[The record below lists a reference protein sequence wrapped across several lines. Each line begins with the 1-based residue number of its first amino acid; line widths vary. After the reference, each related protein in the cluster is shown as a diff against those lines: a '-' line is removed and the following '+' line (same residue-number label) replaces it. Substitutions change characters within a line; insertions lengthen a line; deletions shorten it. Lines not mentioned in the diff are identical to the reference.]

1 MTSQASSS
9 ALTHKIH
16 TPHLVNM
23 IKGFPLK
30 VKSFQNTETYQ
41 KIWGGVSSTRGL
53 KKKILVE
60 ESPKKPKLDSIPQK
74 NGTSA
79 AKAKLSLLNYTCE
92 SLLNLSLYRSR
103 CARPVVKHDEK
114 SRLPCYT
121 KQSVFFTP
129 ISNISPLSDV
139 TAILSQENK
148 KALYL
153 HG

>member
-1 MTSQASSS
+1 MTSQVSSS
-9 ALTHKIH
+9 AITHKIH

-41 KIWGGVSSTRGL
+41 KLWGGVSSTRGL
-53 KKKILVE
+53 KKKDFGRRKSQKAQTVFN
-60 ESPKKPKLDSIPQK
+60 PPK
-74 NGTSA
+74 NGTSS

-92 SLLNLSLYRSR
+92 SLLNLTLCRGRR

-121 KQSVFFTP
+121 KQSVFLY
-129 ISNISPLSDV
+129 SNFP
-139 TAILSQENK
+139 
-148 KALYL
+148 
-153 HG
+153 H

>member
-53 KKKILVE
+53 KKKDFGRRKSQKVQTGFN
-60 ESPKKPKLDSIPQK
+60 PQK

-103 CARPVVKHDEK
+103 RCARPVVKHDEK

-121 KQSVFFTP
+121 KQSVFLY
-129 ISNISPLSDV
+129 SNF
-139 TAILSQENK
+139 Q
-148 KALYL
+148 
-153 HG
+153 H